1 MKMKLNQEDE
11 NRIFIK
17 NKIVKHRWILLL
29 YKNSDKKEER
39 NSKERDSLGIYSTLI
54 GSLLI
59 FKIMWSFGML
69 SNEIMKKIKKF

>member
-1 MKMKLNQEDE
+1 MMRKSLMKANYIKMKLNQEDE

-39 NSKERDSLGIYSTLI
+39 NSKERDSLGITVP
-54 GSLLI
+54 
-59 FKIMWSFGML
+59 
-69 SNEIMKKIKKF
+69 

>member
-1 MKMKLNQEDE
+1 MKLKLNQEDE

-39 NSKERDSLGIYSTLI
+39 NSKERDSLGII
-54 GSLLI
+54 VP
-59 FKIMWSFGML
+59 
-69 SNEIMKKIKKF
+69 